1 MMSVR
6 SLTAVLER
14 AFNMRDGLG
23 REIDYM
29 RISVIDSCNLNCYY
43 CNPCKNNE
51 QCRAVNMLSVK
62 KVLCIV
68 RAATRLGITHFRL
81 TGGEPLLHPQLDEM
95 VSQIKKLPGVS
106 SVSLTTNAVLLAH
119 HTKRLKEAGIDS
131 INVSLDTIDASEYEH
146 ITKKPLLDKV
156 EHGIDAAIECGI
168 RVKINV
174 VLTPQT
180 DVVALT
186 RYASKKGTD
195 IRFIE
200 MMPVGEGRTNGVEPY
215 EKVIGTL
222 SGVYGQPCYVNTEKS
237 NEINSEF
244 NKYNKAQQTQIEQQA
259 KESTQTYMGR
269 KNTDNGPAEYYIF
282 PGLGIRV
289 GLIQAIHGKF
299 CDSCNRIRVTADG
312 RFMPCLGS
320 SVTMDLLPDSCD
332 FTDDLTDDL
341 EKDSV
346 IAKALKA
353 AIKAKPKCH
362 NFSDEEV
369 LQPES
374 VTYNTNKNNE
384 SENAVTYKKTT
395 EIKTTEIKAAGA
407 DAARNMSRIGG

>member
-1 MMSVR
+1 MSAR
-6 SLTAVLER
+6 FLTAVSGR
-14 AFNMRDGLG
+14 AFNMRDRFG

-43 CNPCKNNE
+43 CNPQDDNKNCQAINI
-51 QCRAVNMLSVK
+51 LSVK

-81 TGGEPLLHPQLDEM
+81 TGGEPLLHPQIDEM
-95 VSQIKKLPGVS
+95 VSQIKKIPGVR
-106 SVSLTTNAVLLAH
+106 SVSLTTNAVLLAQH
-119 HTKRLKEAGIDS
+119 AKQLKEAGIDS

-200 MMPVGEGRTNGVEPY
+200 MMPVGEGHTNGVEPY
-215 EKVIGTL
+215 EKVIGAL
-222 SGVYGQPCYVNTEKS
+222 SEVYGAPCCVNTERTRK
-237 NEINSEF
+237 INSGHE
-244 NKYNKAQQTQIEQQA
+244 NP
-259 KESTQTYMGR
+259 
-269 KNTDNGPAEYYIF
+269 DNGPAEYYIF

-312 RFMPCLGS
+312 RLMPCLGS

-332 FTDDLTDDL
+332 FTDDL

-346 IAKALKA
+346 IAQALKA
-353 AIKAKPKCH
+353 AINAKPKCH

-395 EIKTTEIKAAGA
+395 EIKMSEIKAAEVN
-407 DAARNMSRIGG
+407 AARNMSRIGG

>member
-1 MMSVR
+1 MSVR
-6 SLTAVLER
+6 FLTAVSGR
-14 AFNMRDGLG
+14 VFNMRDRFG

-43 CNPCKNNE
+43 CNPQDNNKKC
-51 QCRAVNMLSVK
+51 QAINILSVK

-81 TGGEPLLHPQLDEM
+81 TGGEPLLHPQIDEM
-95 VSQIKKLPGVS
+95 VSQIKKIPGVR
-106 SVSLTTNAVLLAH
+106 SVSLTTNAVLLAQH
-119 HTKRLKEAGIDS
+119 AKQLKEAGIDS

-200 MMPVGEGRTNGVEPY
+200 MMPVGEGHTNGVEPY

-222 SGVYGQPCYVNTEKS
+222 SELYGEPYHVNTGKTK
-237 NEINSEF
+237 EINSGY
-244 NKYNKAQQTQIEQQA
+244 NKY
-259 KESTQTYMGR
+259 KEEC
-269 KNTDNGPAEYYIF
+269 KNSDNGPAEYYIF
-282 PGLGIRV
+282 PELDIRV

-299 CDSCNRIRVTADG
+299 CDTCNRIRVTADG
-312 RFMPCLGS
+312 RLMPCLGS
-320 SVTMDLLPDSCD
+320 SVTMDLVPDSCE
-332 FTDDLTDDL
+332 FTDDL
-341 EKDSV
+341 EKDFV
-346 IAKALKA
+346 IVQALKA
-353 AIKAKPKCH
+353 AIKAKPGCH
-362 NFSDEEV
+362 NFND
-369 LQPES
+369 
-374 VTYNTNKNNE
+374 
-384 SENAVTYKKTT
+384 NAVTYTKTT
-395 EIKTTEIKAAGA
+395 ETKTVETKATELKAAEVN
-407 DAARNMSRIGG
+407 AARNMSRIGG

>member
-1 MMSVR
+1 MMYAR
-6 SLTAVLER
+6 FLTAVLER
-14 AFNMRDGLG
+14 AFNMRDGFG

-51 QCRAVNMLSVK
+51 HCRAVNMLSVK

-106 SVSLTTNAVLLAH
+106 SVSLTTNAVLLAQR
-119 HTKRLKEAGIDS
+119 TKRLKKAGIDS
-131 INVSLDTIDASEYEH
+131 INVSLDTIDASEYER
-146 ITKKPLLDKV
+146 ITQKPLLKEV
-156 EHGIDAAIECGI
+156 ENGIEAAIECGI
-168 RVKINV
+168 RVKINA

-180 DVVALT
+180 DVVALA
-186 RYASKKGTD
+186 RYAAKKGTD

-200 MMPVGEGRTNGVEPY
+200 MMPVGEGHTNGVEPY
-215 EKVIGTL
+215 EKVIGAL
-222 SGVYGQPCYVNTEKS
+222 SEVYGEPGCVNTENRK
-237 NEINSEF
+237 EIKLEH
-244 NKYNKAQQTQIEQQA
+244 
-259 KESTQTYMGR
+259 
-269 KNTDNGPAEYYIF
+269 KNQDNGPAEYYIF

-312 RFMPCLGS
+312 RLMPCLGS

-346 IAKALKA
+346 IAQALKA

-374 VTYNTNKNNE
+374 VMYNTNKNNE

>member
-1 MMSVR
+1 MMSAR
-6 SLTAVLER
+6 FLTVVLER
-14 AFNMRDGLG
+14 AFNMRDGFG

-43 CNPCKNNE
+43 CNPCDNNE
-51 QCRAVNMLSVK
+51 HCHALNILSVK
-62 KVLCIV
+62 EVLCIV
-68 RAATRLGITHFRL
+68 RAATRLGIKHFRL

-95 VSQIKKLPGVS
+95 VLQIKKIPGVS
-106 SVSLTTNAVLLAH
+106 SVSLTTNAVLLVQHA
-119 HTKRLKEAGIDS
+119 KWLKEAGIDS
-131 INVSLDTIDASEYEH
+131 INVSLDTIDASEYER
-146 ITKKPLLDKV
+146 ITKKPLLEEVKN
-156 EHGIDAAIECGI
+156 GINAAIECGI

-186 RYASKKGTD
+186 RYAAKKGTD

-200 MMPVGEGRTNGVEPY
+200 MMPVGEGHTNGVEPY
-215 EKVIGTL
+215 EKVIGAL
-222 SGVYGQPCYVNTEKS
+222 SEVYGAPCCVNTKKT
-237 NEINSEF
+237 NEINS
-244 NKYNKAQQTQIEQQA
+244 
-259 KESTQTYMGR
+259 GH
-269 KNTDNGPAEYYIF
+269 KNPDNGPAEYYIF

-312 RFMPCLGS
+312 RLMPCLGS

-332 FTDDLTDDL
+332 FTDDLADDL

-346 IAKALKA
+346 IAQALKA

-362 NFSDEEV
+362 HFSDEGV

-374 VTYNTNKNNE
+374 VMYNTNKNNE

-395 EIKTTEIKAAGA
+395 EIKTAEIKAAGA

>member
-1 MMSVR
+1 MMSAR
-6 SLTAVLER
+6 FLTAVLER
-14 AFNMRDGLG
+14 AFNMRDGFG

-43 CNPCKNNE
+43 CNPCDNNE
-51 QCRAVNMLSVK
+51 HCHAINMLSVK

-106 SVSLTTNAVLLAH
+106 SVSLTTNAVLLAQR
-119 HTKRLKEAGIDS
+119 TKRLKEAGIDS
-131 INVSLDTIDASEYEH
+131 INVSLDTIDASEYEC
-146 ITKKPLLDKV
+146 ITQKPLLKDV
-156 EHGIDAAIECGI
+156 EDGIDAAIECGI
-168 RVKINV
+168 RVKINA

-186 RYASKKGTD
+186 RYAAKKGTD

-200 MMPVGEGRTNGVEPY
+200 MMPVGEGHTNGVEPY
-215 EKVIGTL
+215 EKVIGAL
-222 SGVYGQPCYVNTEKS
+222 SEVYGEPCCVNTENRK
-237 NEINSEF
+237 EIKLEH
-244 NKYNKAQQTQIEQQA
+244 
-259 KESTQTYMGR
+259 
-269 KNTDNGPAEYYIF
+269 KNPDNGPAEYYIF

-299 CDSCNRIRVTADG
+299 CDTCNRIRVTADG
-312 RFMPCLGS
+312 RLMPCLGS

-362 NFSDEEV
+362 HFSDEGV

-374 VTYNTNKNNE
+374 VMYNTNKNNE

-395 EIKTTEIKAAGA
+395 EIKTTEIKAAEVN
-407 DAARNMSRIGG
+407 AARNMRRIGG

>member
-1 MMSVR
+1 MSAR
-6 SLTAVLER
+6 FLTAVLER
-14 AFNMRDGLG
+14 AFNMRDGFG

-43 CNPCKNNE
+43 CNPWDNNE
-51 QCRAVNMLSVK
+51 QCHAVNMLSVK
-62 KVLCIV
+62 RVLCIV

-106 SVSLTTNAVLLAH
+106 SVSLTTNAVLLAQR
-119 HTKRLKEAGIDS
+119 TKRLKEAGIDS
-131 INVSLDTIDASEYEH
+131 INVSLDTVDASEYEC
-146 ITKKPLLDKV
+146 ITQKPLLKEV
-156 EHGIDAAIECGI
+156 EDGIEAAIACGI
-168 RVKINV
+168 RVKINA

-186 RYASKKGTD
+186 RYATKKGTD

-200 MMPVGEGRTNGVEPY
+200 MMPVGEGHTNGVEPY

-222 SGVYGQPCYVNTEKS
+222 SEVYGKPYCVNTERTRK
-237 NEINSEF
+237 INS
-244 NKYNKAQQTQIEQQA
+244 
-259 KESTQTYMGR
+259 GH
-269 KNTDNGPAEYYIF
+269 KNPDNGPAEYYIF

-299 CDSCNRIRVTADG
+299 CDSCNRIRVTADC
-312 RFMPCLGS
+312 RLMPCLGS
-320 SVTMDLLPDSCD
+320 SVTMDLLPASCG

-346 IAKALKA
+346 IAQALKA

-374 VTYNTNKNNE
+374 VMYNTNKNNE

-395 EIKTTEIKAAGA
+395 EIKTTEIKAA
-407 DAARNMSRIGG
+407 DVNAARNMSRIGG

>member
-1 MMSVR
+1 MISAR
-6 SLTAVLER
+6 FLTAVLER
-14 AFNMRDGLG
+14 AFNMRDGFG

-106 SVSLTTNAVLLAH
+106 SVSLTTNAVLLAQR
-119 HTKRLKEAGIDS
+119 TKRLKDAGIDS
-131 INVSLDTIDASEYEH
+131 INVSLDTIDASEYEC
-146 ITKKPLLDKV
+146 ITQKPLLKEV
-156 EHGIDAAIECGI
+156 ENGIEAAIACGI
-168 RVKINV
+168 RVKINA

-186 RYASKKGTD
+186 RYAAKKGTD

-200 MMPVGEGRTNGVEPY
+200 MMPVGEGHTNGVEPY
-215 EKVIGTL
+215 EKVIGAL
-222 SGVYGQPCYVNTEKS
+222 SEVYGAPYRVNTENRK
-237 NEINSEF
+237 EIKLEH
-244 NKYNKAQQTQIEQQA
+244 
-259 KESTQTYMGR
+259 
-269 KNTDNGPAEYYIF
+269 KNPDNGPAEYYIF

-312 RFMPCLGS
+312 RLMPCLGS

-346 IAKALKA
+346 IAQALKA

-374 VTYNTNKNNE
+374 VMYNTNKNNE
-384 SENAVTYKKTT
+384 SENAVTYKKMT
-395 EIKTTEIKAAGA
+395 EIKMTEIKAA
-407 DAARNMSRIGG
+407 DVNAARNMSRIGG

>member
-1 MMSVR
+1 MMSAR
-6 SLTAVLER
+6 FLTAVLER
-14 AFNMRDGLG
+14 AFNMRDGFG

-43 CNPCKNNE
+43 CNPCNNNE
-51 QCRAVNMLSVK
+51 HCHAVNMLSVK

-68 RAATRLGITHFRL
+68 RAAISLGITHFRL

-95 VSQIKKLPGVS
+95 VSQIKKLLGVS
-106 SVSLTTNAVLLAH
+106 SVSLTTNAVLLAQR
-119 HTKRLKEAGIDS
+119 TKRLKEAGIDS
-131 INVSLDTIDASEYEH
+131 INVSLDTIDKSEYEC
-146 ITKKPLLDKV
+146 ITQKPLLKEV
-156 EHGIDAAIECGI
+156 EDGIEAAIECGI
-168 RVKINV
+168 RVKINA

-186 RYASKKGTD
+186 RYAAKKGTD

-200 MMPVGEGRTNGVEPY
+200 MMPVGEGHTNGVEPY
-215 EKVIGTL
+215 EKVIGAL
-222 SGVYGQPCYVNTEKS
+222 SEVYGAPCCVNTERTRK
-237 NEINSEF
+237 INS
-244 NKYNKAQQTQIEQQA
+244 
-259 KESTQTYMGR
+259 GH
-269 KNTDNGPAEYYIF
+269 KNPDNGPAEYYIF

-312 RFMPCLGS
+312 RLMPCLGS

-332 FTDDLTDDL
+332 LTDDLTDDL

-346 IAKALKA
+346 IAQALKA

-374 VTYNTNKNNE
+374 VMYNTNKNNE

-395 EIKTTEIKAAGA
+395 EIKTTEIKAA
-407 DAARNMSRIGG
+407 DVNAARNMSRIGG

>member
-1 MMSVR
+1 MMSAR
-6 SLTAVLER
+6 FLTAVLER
-14 AFNMRDGLG
+14 AFNMRDGFG

-43 CNPCKNNE
+43 CNPWENNE
-51 QCRAVNMLSVK
+51 YCRAVNMLSVK

-68 RAATRLGITHFRL
+68 KAATRLGITHFRL

-106 SVSLTTNAVLLAH
+106 SVSLTTNAVLLAQR
-119 HTKRLKEAGIDS
+119 TKWLKEAGIDS
-131 INVSLDTIDASEYEH
+131 INVSLDTIDASEYEC
-146 ITKKPLLDKV
+146 ITQKPLLKEV
-156 EHGIDAAIECGI
+156 EDGIDAAIECGI
-168 RVKINV
+168 RVKINA

-186 RYASKKGTD
+186 RYAAKKGTD

-200 MMPVGEGRTNGVEPY
+200 MMPVGEGHTNGVEPY
-215 EKVIGTL
+215 EKVISTL
-222 SGVYGQPCYVNTEKS
+222 SEVYGAPCCVNTENRK
-237 NEINSEF
+237 EIKLEH
-244 NKYNKAQQTQIEQQA
+244 
-259 KESTQTYMGR
+259 
-269 KNTDNGPAEYYIF
+269 KNPDNGPAEYYIF
-282 PGLGIRV
+282 PGLSIRV

-312 RFMPCLGS
+312 RLMPCLGS

-332 FTDDLTDDL
+332 LTDDL
-341 EKDSV
+341 EKDFV
-346 IAKALKA
+346 IAQALKA

-362 NFSDEEV
+362 HFNDEEV

-374 VTYNTNKNNE
+374 VMYNTNKNNE

-395 EIKTTEIKAAGA
+395 EIKTTEIKAA
-407 DAARNMSRIGG
+407 DVNAARNMSRIGG

>member
-1 MMSVR
+1 MSAR
-6 SLTAVLER
+6 FLTVVLER
-14 AFNMRDGLG
+14 AFNMRDGFG

-43 CNPCKNNE
+43 CNPWDNNE
-51 QCRAVNMLSVK
+51 HCRAVNVLSVK

-68 RAATRLGITHFRL
+68 RAATRLRITHFRL

-95 VSQIKKLPGVS
+95 VSQIKMLPGVS
-106 SVSLTTNAVLLAH
+106 SVSLTTNAVLLAQR
-119 HTKRLKEAGIDS
+119 TKRLKEAGIDS
-131 INVSLDTIDASEYEH
+131 INVSLDTIDASEYEC
-146 ITKKPLLDKV
+146 ITQKPLLKEV
-156 EHGIDAAIECGI
+156 EDGIDAAIECGI
-168 RVKINV
+168 RVKINA

-186 RYASKKGTD
+186 RYAAKKSTD

-200 MMPVGEGRTNGVEPY
+200 MMPVGEGHTNGVEPY

-222 SGVYGQPCYVNTEKS
+222 SGVYGEPCCVNTERTRG
-237 NEINSEF
+237 INL
-244 NKYNKAQQTQIEQQA
+244 
-259 KESTQTYMGR
+259 GH
-269 KNTDNGPAEYYIF
+269 KNPDNGPAEYYIF

-312 RFMPCLGS
+312 RLMPCLGS
-320 SVTMDLLPDSCD
+320 SVTMELLPDSCD

-346 IAKALKA
+346 IAQALKA

-374 VTYNTNKNNE
+374 VMYNANENNE

-395 EIKTTEIKAAGA
+395 EIKTTEIKAA
-407 DAARNMSRIGG
+407 DVNAARNMSRIGG